1 MTGGKLVISGRVVI
15 RVTMEKGYVFVDRM
29 ILMVKEAK
37 RQKTPKKVV
46 LTILLSALVRIML
59 FKSRGTSG

>member
-1 MTGGKLVISGRVVI
+1 
-15 RVTMEKGYVFVDRM
+15 MEKGYGFVDRM

-46 LTILLSALVRIML
+46 LTILLSALVRVML